1 MIFYKQFSYYVH
13 DFFFK
18 KNIPFTTRRNVHA
31 ENKRIFLPI
40 RYCNAALVKPD
51 GGGTLYRATNLAVGM
66 WQQP

>member
-13 DFFFK
+13 DFFFQK
-18 KNIPFTTRRNVHA
+18 KNIPFTTRRNVRA

-66 WQQP
+66 